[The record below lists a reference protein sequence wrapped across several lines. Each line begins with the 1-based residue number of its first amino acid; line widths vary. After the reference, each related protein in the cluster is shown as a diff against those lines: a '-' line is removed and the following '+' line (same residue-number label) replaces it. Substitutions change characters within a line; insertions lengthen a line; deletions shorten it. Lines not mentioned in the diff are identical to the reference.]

1 MVSALLALAGLAA
14 GPAASTVPQSRYVA
28 HVEISV
34 TDRTGAPLPSA
45 HITVR
50 GLSDREGTTNPAGQ
64 VVLTDLPAGIYAL
77 RALAITTEKRSPLY
91 PQLPTVAEAGVP
103 GYQSDAWYGVLAP
116 AKTPDEIIARLNREI
131 ITILRSSETRDKL
144 ASQGA
149 EVSGST
155 SAELARLMQTDI
167 AKWAQ
172 VTARLKIQPQ

>member
-1 MVSALLALAGLAA
+1 MCSSDLHVPFKSGSAALVDLAGGHVQMMASNTINSRPYVLA
-14 GPAASTVPQSRYVA
+14 
-28 HVEISV
+28 
-34 TDRTGAPLPSA
+34 
-45 HITVR
+45 
-50 GLSDREGTTNPAGQ
+50 NK
-64 VVLTDLPAGIYAL
+64 L
-77 RALAITTEKRSPLY
+77 RALAITTETRSPLY

-116 AKTPDEIIARLNREI
+116 VKTPDEIIARLNREI

-155 SAELARLMQTDI
+155 SAEFARLMQSDI
-167 AKWAQ
+167 TKWAQ